1 MIRSV
6 AIWASSFG
14 SCMLHLTVASA
25 ALKNRAKCIE
35 KPLVLCSNSF
45 LGLLLAEGLVLFF
58 AFEAHGMMI
67 RSVNPNLQLEQSTSP
82 DISQAGNKVSK
93 TLP

>member
-1 MIRSV
+1 
-6 AIWASSFG
+6 
-14 SCMLHLTVASA
+14 LHLTVASA
-25 ALKNRAKCIE
+25 ALKNRAKSIE

-67 RSVNPNLQLEQSTSP
+67 RSVNPNLQLEQSTRRKRN
-82 DISQAGNKVSK
+82 A
-93 TLP
+93 L

>member
-1 MIRSV
+1 MTAREIASSWFCPSFRIGFSGHKISSIRSK
-6 AIWASSFG
+6 
-14 SCMLHLTVASA
+14 H
-25 ALKNRAKCIE
+25 
-35 KPLVLCSNSF
+35 LVLYSNSF

-82 DISQAGNKVSK
+82 DSSSGM
-93 TLP
+93 